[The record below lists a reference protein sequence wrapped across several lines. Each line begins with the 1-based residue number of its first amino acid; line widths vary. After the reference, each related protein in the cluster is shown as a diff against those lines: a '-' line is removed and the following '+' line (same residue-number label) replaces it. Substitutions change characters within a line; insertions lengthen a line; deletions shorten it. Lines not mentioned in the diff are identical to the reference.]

1 MNTDKAAKD
10 CWVVGQLAG
19 IRMLELEITEAFK
32 KPNAHANVDLRR
44 RVHEL
49 NSWLNLVDEA
59 LAACKEPSFAAEYLG
74 EIIGHRPYPR
84 NFRQITADEEP
95 HVALGQ
101 VFFGHDL
108 YEAPIIRCNEAWEK
122 RDAVARS
129 CCGSLRRLTGG
140 SE

>member
-59 LAACKEPSFAAEYLG
+59 LSA
-74 EIIGHRPYPR
+74 
-84 NFRQITADEEP
+84 
-95 HVALGQ
+95 
-101 VFFGHDL
+101 
-108 YEAPIIRCNEAWEK
+108 
-122 RDAVARS
+122 
-129 CCGSLRRLTGG
+129 
-140 SE
+140 